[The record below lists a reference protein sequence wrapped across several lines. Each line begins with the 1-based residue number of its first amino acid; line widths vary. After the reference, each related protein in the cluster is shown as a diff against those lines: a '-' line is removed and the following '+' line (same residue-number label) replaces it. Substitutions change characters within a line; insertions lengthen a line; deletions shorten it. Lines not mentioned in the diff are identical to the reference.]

1 MASPSPHYSPCSSAE
16 SLGYFDNY
24 LPRPPNL
31 SGSRRQCILLLTT
44 DLTSFNSLSPSW
56 NDPHCIILEHALAL
70 LPLERRFA
78 YEDLS
83 TFFDSSDLVVARDL
97 ISTSM
102 GWLKIFMHHPALA
115 DSPVALQMIA
125 RQAFKVCGPAEWAS
139 NLFGA
144 PTEQPAD
151 AVLPDLVTSPDP
163 APVSLLLP
171 SDPDD
176 IPKLIDDIGEPVL
189 VDSGSVQES
198 ILFDTRDVAM
208 ASPPLSP
215 LLFPFPVRAAT
226 SGSPQPFGSISALS
240 LGSFM
245 TSLPSRPASVGAN
258 PPPFPSTS
266 PITSNPDSCPHCT
279 PYGCTAPSCAHRFP
293 QVARRG
299 RRHRRAPASSRQPIA
314 AFNLSVSSE
323 RRPLSAPPFSS
334 PVHTR
339 SSTRDLDQQRGFAT
353 ALSTHLHNQSAIF
366 LKLLGES
373 WLVRIQVGALVATL
387 LVLMICDGTILVKT
401 DLVEMI
407 VTPVLSLDL
416 RLVAVTV
423 LKCLPSF
430 LTPFVFFLSPFP

>member
-24 LPRPPNL
+24 LPRPLNL
-31 SGSRRQCILLLTT
+31 SASCRQRILLLTN

-70 LPLERRFA
+70 LPLE
-78 YEDLS
+78 DLS
-83 TFFDSSDLVVARDL
+83 TFFDSSDLVVTQDL

-115 DSPVALQMIA
+115 DSPVALQMIG

-171 SDPDD
+171 SYPDD
-176 IPKLIDDIGEPVL
+176 IPELINDIGKPVL

-198 ILFDTRDVAM
+198 ILFGTQDVAM
-208 ASPPLSP
+208 ALPPLSP
-215 LLFPFPVRAAT
+215 LPFPFPVHAAT
-226 SGSPQPFGSISALS
+226 SASPQPFGSISTLS
-240 LGSFM
+240 LGSFV
-245 TSLPSRPASVGAN
+245 TSLPSRPVSVRAN

-266 PITSNPDSCPHCT
+266 PITSNPDSCLHCT
-279 PYGCTAPSCAHRFP
+279 PYGCTAPSCAHCFP

-299 RRHRRAPASSRQPIA
+299 HQHRHAPASSRQMIA

-323 RRPLSAPPFSS
+323 QRPLSAPPSFSS
-334 PVHTR
+334 PVHTC
-339 SSTRDLDQQRGFAT
+339 SLTRDLDQQRGFAT
-353 ALSTHLHNQSAIF
+353 ALSTHLHNQSVMLAHVNQF
-366 LKLLGES
+366 LEATWG
-373 WLVRIQVGALVATL
+373 VVARQD
-387 LVLMICDGTILVKT
+387 MGRGTSRDT
-401 DLVEMI
+401 SHPD
-407 VTPVLSLDL
+407 DL
-416 RLVAVTV
+416 RQDHS
-423 LKCLPSF
+423 C
-430 LTPFVFFLSPFP
+430 

>member
-31 SGSRRQCILLLTT
+31 SGSRRQRILLLTN

-56 NDPHCIILEHALAL
+56 NDTHCIILEHALAL
-70 LPLERRFA
+70 LLLERRFV

-176 IPKLIDDIGEPVL
+176 IPELIDDIGEPVL

-215 LLFPFPVRAAT
+215 LPFPFPVRAAT
-226 SGSPQPFGSISALS
+226 SGSPQPFGSISAPS
-240 LGSFM
+240 LGSFV
-245 TSLPSRPASVGAN
+245 TSLPSRPASVRAN
-258 PPPFPSTS
+258 PPPFPLTS
-266 PITSNPDSCPHCT
+266 PITCNPDSCPHCT

-293 QVARRG
+293 QVAHHG
-299 RRHRRAPASSRQPIA
+299 RWCRRAPASSRQPIA

-353 ALSTHLHNQSAIF
+353 ALSTHLHNQSAMLARVNQF
-366 LKLLGES
+366 LEATWG
-373 WLVRIQVGALVATL
+373 VVARQDTGR
-387 LVLMICDGTILVKT
+387 GTSRDT
-401 DLVEMI
+401 SCPD
-407 VTPVLSLDL
+407 DL
-416 RLVAVTV
+416 RRDHSRRDRS
-423 LKCLPSF
+423 CRDDRHSGPEPGS
-430 LTPFVFFLSPFP
+430 SSGHRHHS